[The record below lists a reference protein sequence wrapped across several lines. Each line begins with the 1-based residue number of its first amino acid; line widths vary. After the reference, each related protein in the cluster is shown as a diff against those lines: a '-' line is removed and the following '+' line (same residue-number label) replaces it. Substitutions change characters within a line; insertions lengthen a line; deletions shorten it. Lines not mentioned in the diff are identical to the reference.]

1 MIYGNIGP
9 MGQILWAIGGQE
21 KIKGNVFFLATKASN
36 CLWFGTVIGS
46 DHPHTHNGNYVPYVA
61 VCGPQGPLFKYKGS
75 DFS

>member
-9 MGQILWAIGGQE
+9 MGQISWAIGGQE
-21 KIKGNVFFLATKASN
+21 KIKGNVFFLATKVSN

-61 VCGPQGPLFKYKGS
+61 VGGPQGPLFKYKGS